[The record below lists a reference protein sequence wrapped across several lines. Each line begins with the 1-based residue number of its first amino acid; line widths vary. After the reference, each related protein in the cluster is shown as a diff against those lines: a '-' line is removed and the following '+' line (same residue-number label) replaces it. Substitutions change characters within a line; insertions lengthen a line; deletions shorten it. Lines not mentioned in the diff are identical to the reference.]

1 MRNLL
6 FFIGAISF
14 LITCNLGASQQEKQV
29 NQRIRR

>member
-14 LITCNLGASQQEKQV
+14 LSACNLIDKPQEDQV